1 MSEDASGAFRET
13 YADLYDRLLVPLL
26 FAPYAQ
32 IITRH
37 ALRTSPRAILETAAG
52 TGSSRTNWRG
62 TCRLARR

>member
-26 FAPYAQ
+26 FAPYSQ

-37 ALRTSPRAILETAAG
+37 ALRIRPRSILETAAG
-52 TGSSRTNWRG
+52 TGSFRTSWRG
-62 TCRLARR
+62 TCHLTRR